1 MIQIQRSRS
10 RLDGPRVTGALYN
23 IIRVPP
29 EKSEAAETLH
39 GAKVLCSIV
48 PKHKSRPSYYH
59 SFGASHSSVTSVAFL
74 QAPPTKTGNVILLLP
89 AMSENYVVFIEQ
101 PIKMDLLNIA
111 TCRLR
116 GKALCEGIYWDAG
129 QDTVLHL
136 VSKHTGEVRAAATL
150 CIHVVVEDLPDLHFL
165 LGRSAR

>member
-1 MIQIQRSRS
+1 M
-10 RLDGPRVTGALYN
+10 TGALYN

-29 EKSEAAETLH
+29 EKSAATDTLH

-48 PKHKSRPSYYH
+48 PKHKSQPSYYH
-59 SFGASHSSVTSVAFL
+59 SFGTSRSSVTSVSCWL
-74 QAPPTKTGNVILLLP
+74 RPPRPVTILLLA

-101 PIKMDLLNIA
+101 PIKMDLLSIV

-116 GKALCEGIYWDAG
+116 GKALSEGIYWDGG

-136 VSKHTGEVRAAATL
+136 VSKHTGKVRSG
-150 CIHVVVEDLPDLHFL
+150 CHVWHPCCCCCC
-165 LGRSAR
+165 